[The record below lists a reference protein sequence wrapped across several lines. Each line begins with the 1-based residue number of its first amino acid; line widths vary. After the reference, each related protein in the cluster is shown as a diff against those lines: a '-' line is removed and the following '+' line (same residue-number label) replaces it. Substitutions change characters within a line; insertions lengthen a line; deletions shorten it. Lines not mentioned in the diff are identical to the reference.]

1 MPCNNTSI
9 VLFERSAF
17 PIILPGCS
25 TAYNHWGI
33 WFRRLIFF
41 LVWLCL
47 FHFPGNIS
55 VFGAVTAVCSAVAW
69 AMASFSSSNP
79 WWCNWFNLFA
89 ALLAGFSVGC
99 VTPPE
104 TVCHRFKRSD
114 QKVVWKANTFVF
126 DIVDLCG
133 NRVAPPL
140 PPKP

>member
-25 TAYNHWGI
+25 TLIIIGVSGFAALFSFWFGFVYFTSPEISAY
-33 WFRRLIFF
+33 
-41 LVWLCL
+41 
-47 FHFPGNIS
+47 
-55 VFGAVTAVCSAVAW
+55 FGAVTAVCSAVAW

-104 TVCHRFKRSD
+104 AVCHRFKRSD
-114 QKVVWKANTFVF
+114 QKVVWKANTVVF
-126 DIVDLCG
+126 DIVNLCG

-140 PPKP
+140 P